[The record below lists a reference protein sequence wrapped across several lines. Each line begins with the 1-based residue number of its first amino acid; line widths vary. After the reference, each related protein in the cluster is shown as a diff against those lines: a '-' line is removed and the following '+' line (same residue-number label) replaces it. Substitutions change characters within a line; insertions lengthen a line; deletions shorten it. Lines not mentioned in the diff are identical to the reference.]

1 MAYLDHPLE
10 IPGDRRSL
18 PKDATKL
25 SPQSVCYTKA
35 YIIKVVE
42 FASRVAA
49 HAMSE
54 IEVLEPAAV
63 LVGDAVR
70 QQMAASK

>member
-1 MAYLDHPLE
+1 M
-10 IPGDRRSL
+10 GDLISAGQ
-18 PKDATKL
+18 DANERDL
-25 SPQSVCYTKA
+25 VD
-35 YIIKVVE
+35 

-54 IEVLEPAAV
+54 VEILEPAAV

-70 QQMAASK
+70 QQLAPTK